1 MKLIVSIILSLFLIV
16 VALNKNYSFKEG
28 FASTSPIQITSANI
42 ADYIYDV
49 YKADVKA
56 LQNLADVAIKLQ
68 DGGITVPGTM
78 TVSNQLNVGGIAE
91 ITGATK
97 LKSRLDVTGVAEITG
112 ATKLKSTLDVTG
124 ATNMASTLNV
134 IGDITGKTIKELRDK
149 IAVLEAKT
157 VKLGNDGNITGDITC
172 NGRIIFPR
180 VDCGLQWPEI
190 DGFVWQRFGELWIE
204 CRHNCVIHGKHG
216 GRGPSYL

>member
-28 FASTSPIQITSANI
+28 FASTSPIPITSANI
-42 ADYIYDV
+42 ADYIYNV

-56 LQNLADVAIKLQ
+56 IQNLADVAIKLQ
-68 DGGITVPGTM
+68 EGGITVPGTM

-97 LKSRLDVTGVAEITG
+97 LKSTLDVTGVAEITG

-124 ATNMASTLNV
+124 ATNLASTLNV
-134 IGDITGKTIKELRDK
+134 TGATNLASTLNVTGDITGKTIKELQDK
-149 IAVLEAKT
+149 VGALEANIKT
-157 VKLGNDGNITGDITC
+157 YVKFGDRIRIGNGSHYIYTADGYKIK
-172 NGRIIFPR
+172 
-180 VDCGLQWPEI
+180 
-190 DGFVWQRFGELWIE
+190 
-204 CRHNCVIHGKHG
+204 IHGG
-216 GRGPSYL
+216 GEETDWGNQFILSRV

>member
-28 FASTSPIQITSANI
+28 FASTSPIPITSANI
-42 ADYIYDV
+42 ADYIYNV

-56 LQNLADVAIKLQ
+56 IQNLADVAIKLQ
-68 DGGITVPGTM
+68 EGGITVPGTM

-97 LKSRLDVTGVAEITG
+97 LKSTMDVTGVAEVTG

-149 IAVLEAKT
+149 IAALEAKT
-157 VKLGNDGNITGDITC
+157 SGFSADGQTFTIKGSATVAGILITNNGTQFGLGYRNQNDLLGEYTHNKSQFLFRDGTLWPVK
-172 NGRIIFPR
+172 
-180 VDCGLQWPEI
+180 
-190 DGFVWQRFGELWIE
+190 
-204 CRHNCVIHGKHG
+204 
-216 GRGPSYL
+216 